1 MLGYLAYTC
10 PAAAVKSGM
19 CIRAPASYA
28 EVAPDVGQKPRYRP
42 AKLAAK
48 LRRIREALGLSQAGM
63 LELLA
68 LPAEITQTNIS
79 RYERGAF
86 DPPLNALLRYA
97 DVANVWLDVLVRDE
111 LELPARLPSPVK
123 HEGIKTRPAASPSKS
138 PRQATKPRSQQT

>member
-1 MLGYLAYTC
+1 M
-10 PAAAVKSGM
+10 
-19 CIRAPASYA
+19 
-28 EVAPDVGQKPRYRP
+28 GQKPRYRP

-48 LRRIREALGLSQAGM
+48 LRRIREALGLSQARM

-111 LELPARLPSPVK
+111 LDLPPQLPSPVK
-123 HEGIKTRPAASPSKS
+123 HEGVKTRPAASSSKT
-138 PRQATKPRSQQT
+138 PRQATKPRK